1 MTILE
6 VEGVSNI
13 RDVGGM
19 PTNGGGR
26 IRSGVLLRSGQ
37 LSGATTTG
45 AAALRASVAHIVDL
59 RDGEEVAA
67 EPTEI
72 EGPDTTHLPLFL
84 GSVRSFFEADTSLE
98 DLYLHLLEQSGQRL
112 VEAVRIIATGE
123 RTLVHCTVGK
133 DRTGVTVALALSA
146 VGADREA
153 VIADYALTES
163 QLPVQRTRRIAE
175 YLRTQHPEAVHAVS
189 LATQSPAPVMR
200 RLLALIDERWGSA
213 AGYLR
218 AQGMTE
224 AELAA
229 LVAAL
234 VETSSAPMS
243 PADARPMQG

>member
-1 MTILE
+1 
-6 VEGVSNI
+6 
-13 RDVGGM
+13 
-19 PTNGGGR
+19 
-26 IRSGVLLRSGQ
+26 
-37 LSGATTTG
+37 
-45 AAALRASVAHIVDL
+45 
-59 RDGEEVAA
+59 GEEVAA

-84 GSVRSFFEADTSLE
+84 GSVRSFFEADTSLD
-98 DLYLHLLEQSGQRL
+98 DLYLHLLEQSGERL
-112 VEAVRIIATGE
+112 VEAIRIIARGQ

-163 QLPVQRTRRIAE
+163 QLPAQRSRRIAE
-175 YLRTQHPEAVHAVS
+175 YLRTQHPEAVHAVA

-200 RLLALIDERWGSA
+200 RLLEQVDERWGSA

-224 AELAA
+224 HELTA
-229 LVAAL
+229 LAAAL
-234 VETSSAPMS
+234 VEVAP
-243 PADARPMQG
+243 

>member
-1 MTILE
+1 MTILDI
-6 VEGVSNI
+6 EGVSNV

-19 PTNGGGR
+19 PANGGR

-37 LSGATTTG
+37 LSGATTAG
-45 AAALRASVAHIVDL
+45 AAALRASVQHIVDL

-98 DLYLHLLEQSGQRL
+98 DLYLHLLEESGERL
-112 VEAVRIIATGE
+112 VDAIRIIAAGE

-133 DRTGVTVALALSA
+133 DRTGVTVALALAA

-163 QLPVQRTRRIAE
+163 QLPAQRTRRIAE
-175 YLRTQHPEAVHAVS
+175 YLRTQHPEAVHAVA

-200 RLLALIDERWGSA
+200 RLLEQVDERWGSA

-218 AQGMTE
+218 AQGMAE
-224 AELAA
+224 NELAA

-234 VETSSAPMS
+234 VEPVVSPETARVSSS
-243 PADARPMQG
+243 

>member
-1 MTILE
+1 MTVLDID
-6 VEGVSNI
+6 GVNNV
-13 RDVGGM
+13 RDVGGI
-19 PTNGGGR
+19 PAEGGR
-26 IRSGVLLRSGQ
+26 IRTGVLLRSGQ

-45 AAALRASVAHIVDL
+45 VNALRGSIRHIVDL

-84 GSVRSFFEADTSLE
+84 GSVRSFFETDTSLD
-98 DLYLHLLEQSGQRL
+98 DLYLHLLEESGERL
-112 VEAVRIIATGE
+112 VEAIRIIAAGAP
-123 RTLVHCTVGK
+123 TLVHCTVGK

-163 QLPVQRTRRIAE
+163 QLPLQRSQRIAA
-175 YLRTQHPEAVHAVS
+175 YLRAQHPEAVNAVA

-200 RLLALIDERWGSA
+200 RLLEQVDARWGSA

-218 AQGMTE
+218 ANGMAE
-224 AELAA
+224 EELAA
-229 LVAAL
+229 LRSAL
-234 VETSSAPMS
+234 VEE
-243 PADARPMQG
+243 G

>member
-1 MTILE
+1 MTILV
-6 VEGVSNI
+6 VEGVSNV

-19 PTNGGGR
+19 PAEGGR
-26 IRSGVLLRSGQ
+26 IRSGVLVRSGQ
-37 LSGATTTG
+37 LSGATTAG
-45 AAALRASVAHIVDL
+45 AAALRESVSHIVDL

-72 EGPDTTHLPLFL
+72 DGPDTTHLPLFL
-84 GSVRSFFEADTSLE
+84 GSVRSFFEADTSLD
-98 DLYLHLLEQSGQRL
+98 DLYLHLLEESGERL
-112 VEAVRIIATGE
+112 VAAIRIIAASK

-163 QLPVQRTRRIAE
+163 QLPVQRTRWIAD
-175 YLRTQHPEAVHAVS
+175 YLRTQHPEAVHAVA

-200 RLLALIDERWGSA
+200 RLLAQVDERWGSA

-218 AQGMTE
+218 AQGMTDD
-224 AELAA
+224 ELDA
-229 LVAAL
+229 LAVAL
-234 VETSSAPMS
+234 VEREQ
-243 PADARPMQG
+243 RPERA

>member
-6 VEGVSNI
+6 IEGVFNV

-19 PTNGGGR
+19 PANGGR
-26 IRSGVLLRSGQ
+26 IRSGALLRAGQ
-37 LSGATTTG
+37 LSGATTSG
-45 AAALRASVAHIVDL
+45 AAALRARVQHIVDL

-67 EPTEI
+67 EPSEI

-84 GSVRSFFEADTSLE
+84 GSVRSFFEADTSLD
-98 DLYLHLLEQSGQRL
+98 DLYLHLLEESGERL
-112 VEAVRIIATGE
+112 ADAIRIIAAGE

-163 QLPVQRTRRIAE
+163 QLPAQRSQRIAD
-175 YLRTQHPEAVHAVS
+175 YLRTQHPEAVHAVA

-200 RLLALIDERWGSA
+200 RLLEQVDERWGSA

-218 AQGMTE
+218 AQGMTD

-229 LVAAL
+229 LSAAL
-234 VETSSAPMS
+234 VEDVSEPSTSSLPS
-243 PADARPMQG
+243 

>member
-1 MTILE
+1 MTILDID
-6 VEGVSNI
+6 GVNNV
-13 RDVGGM
+13 RDVGGI
-19 PTNGGGR
+19 PAEGGR

-37 LSGATTTG
+37 LSGVTSAG
-45 AAALRASVAHIVDL
+45 AAVLQGSIQHIVDL

-72 EGPDTTHLPLFL
+72 EGPETTHLPLFL
-84 GSVRSFFEADTSLE
+84 GSVRSFFEADTSLD
-98 DLYLHLLEQSGQRL
+98 DLYLHLLEESGERL
-112 VEAVRIIATGE
+112 VEAIRIIAAGE
-123 RTLVHCTVGK
+123 PTLVHCTVGK

-163 QLPVQRTRRIAE
+163 QLPVQRSQRIAE
-175 YLRTQHPEAVHAVS
+175 YLRSQHPEAVHAVA

-200 RLLALIDERWGSA
+200 NLLEQIDERWGSA

-218 AQGMTE
+218 AKGMTD

-229 LVAAL
+229 LKRAL
-234 VETSSAPMS
+234 VEE
-243 PADARPMQG
+243 G

>member
-1 MTILE
+1 MTILD
-6 VEGVSNI
+6 VEGVTNV
-13 RDVGGM
+13 RDVGGI
-19 PTNGGGR
+19 PAAGGR

-37 LSGATTTG
+37 LSGATTSG
-45 AAALRASVAHIVDL
+45 AALLRANVAHIVDL

-84 GSVRSFFEADTSLE
+84 GSVRSFFEADTSLDE
-98 DLYLHLLEQSGQRL
+98 LYLHLLEESGDRI
-112 VEAVRIIATGE
+112 VDAIRIIAAGE

-163 QLPVQRTRRIAE
+163 QLPVQRSQRIAE
-175 YLRTQHPEAVHAVS
+175 YLRTQHPEAVNAVA

-200 RLLALIDERWGSA
+200 RLLEEVDERWGSA

-218 AQGMTE
+218 ANGMTE
-224 AELAA
+224 EELAA
-229 LVAAL
+229 LRAVL
-234 VETSSAPMS
+234 VEPSEDGAPGGHSSEE
-243 PADARPMQG
+243 QG

>member
-6 VEGVSNI
+6 VEGVSNV
-13 RDVGGM
+13 RDVGGI
-19 PTNGGGR
+19 PAKGGR

-45 AAALRASVAHIVDL
+45 AAALRANVQHIVDL

-98 DLYLHLLEQSGQRL
+98 DLYLHLLEESGERL
-112 VEAVRIIATGE
+112 VEAIRIIAAGE

-163 QLPVQRTRRIAE
+163 QLPVQRTQRIAE
-175 YLRTQHPEAVHAVS
+175 YLRTQHPEAVHAVA

-200 RLLALIDERWGSA
+200 RLLEQVDERWGSA
-213 AGYLR
+213 AGYLH

-224 AELAA
+224 SELAA
-229 LVAAL
+229 LSAAL
-234 VETSSAPMS
+234 VEPFSSQET
-243 PADARPMQG
+243 ARLASS

>member
-6 VEGVSNI
+6 IEGVFNV

-19 PTNGGGR
+19 PANGGR
-26 IRSGVLLRSGQ
+26 IRSGALLRAGQ
-37 LSGATTTG
+37 LSGATTSG
-45 AAALRASVAHIVDL
+45 AAALRARVQHIVDL

-67 EPTEI
+67 EPSEI

-84 GSVRSFFEADTSLE
+84 GSVRSFFEADTSLD
-98 DLYLHLLEQSGQRL
+98 DLYLHLLEESGERL
-112 VEAVRIIATGE
+112 ADAIRIIAAGE

-163 QLPVQRTRRIAE
+163 QLPTQRSQRIAD
-175 YLRTQHPEAVHAVS
+175 YLRTQRPEAVHAVA

-200 RLLALIDERWGSA
+200 RLLEQVDERWGCAS
-213 AGYLR
+213 GYLR
-218 AQGMTE
+218 AQGMTD

-229 LVAAL
+229 LSAAL
-234 VETSSAPMS
+234 VEDASEPSTSSLPS
-243 PADARPMQG
+243 

>member
-1 MTILE
+1 MTILD
-6 VEGVSNI
+6 VEGVSNV

-19 PTNGGGR
+19 PAEGGR

-37 LSGATTTG
+37 LSGATTAG
-45 AAALRASVAHIVDL
+45 AAALRARVAHIVDL

-67 EPTEI
+67 EPSEI
-72 EGPDTTHLPLFL
+72 VGPDTTHLPLFL
-84 GSVRSFFEADTSLE
+84 GSVRSFFEADTSLD
-98 DLYLHLLEQSGQRL
+98 DLYLHLLEESGERL
-112 VEAVRIIATGE
+112 VAAIRIIAVSE

-163 QLPVQRTRRIAE
+163 QLPAQRTRWMAE
-175 YLRTQHPEAVHAVS
+175 YLRTQHPDAVHALA

-200 RLLALIDERWGSA
+200 RLLARVDERWGSA

-218 AQGMTE
+218 AQGMTD

-229 LVAAL
+229 LAVAL
-234 VETSSAPMS
+234 VEPHHA
-243 PADARPMQG
+243 

>member
-1 MTILE
+1 MMILV
-6 VEGVSNI
+6 VEGVSNV

-19 PTNGGGR
+19 PAEGGR

-37 LSGATTTG
+37 LSGATTAG
-45 AAALRASVAHIVDL
+45 AAALRESVSHIVDL

-72 EGPDTTHLPLFL
+72 DGPDTTHLPLFL
-84 GSVRSFFEADTSLE
+84 GSVRSFFEADTSLD
-98 DLYLHLLEQSGQRL
+98 DLYLHLLEESGERL
-112 VEAVRIIATGE
+112 VAAIRIIAASG

-163 QLPVQRTRRIAE
+163 QLPAQRTRWIAD
-175 YLRTQHPEAVHAVS
+175 YLRTQHPEAVHAVA

-200 RLLALIDERWGSA
+200 RLLAQVDERWGSA

-218 AQGMTE
+218 AQGMTDD
-224 AELAA
+224 ELDA
-229 LVAAL
+229 LAVAL
-234 VETSSAPMS
+234 VEREQ
-243 PADARPMQG
+243 RPERA